1 MSQAAEKRGGI
12 PAMLKDTAFVWEDPL
27 DLESELTEEE
37 RMVRNSARG
46 FAQSYL
52 MPRVVEAFRDEKYD
66 PNLLPE
72 MGKLGLLGPTIP
84 EEYGG
89 AGLGYVSYGLITR
102 ELERVDSGYRSSM
115 SVQSSLV
122 MYPIYAYGTEAQ
134 RRKFLPKLA
143 TGEIIGCFGLTEP
156 DHGSDPGS
164 MVTRAEKVS
173 GGYKLNG
180 AKTWI
185 SNAPVAHVAVVWAKL
200 DNVIRGFLVERG
212 AKGFSTPK
220 IEGKLSLR
228 ASITGEIVLED
239 CVVPEDSLLPNVKG
253 LAGPFG
259 CLNNARYGI
268 SWGAMGAAEFCWHRA
283 RQYVLER
290 KQFGRPLAANQLVQK
305 KLADMQTEIALG
317 LQGALRLGRM
327 LEAGK
332 AAPPSISL
340 MKRNNCGKALD
351 IARLARDMHGGNG
364 ISEEYHVM
372 RVLSN
377 LETVNTYEGTH
388 DIHALILGR
397 AQTGIQAFFYLGRM
411 DLLTTAFLVGTGVVA
426 GIIAAMVGG
435 AAVVIYPALIATG
448 VSPQLA
454 AVSNLAS
461 VMPATMLAALSDR
474 SQLPPFNRAFIGLI
488 IASVIGAGAGA
499 VLLLLTPE
507 RMFAQIVPLLI
518 GFATLLFAYAERI
531 TRWLR
536 ARAEGRGHDIT
547 FNLASLKV
555 VLPVSFYGGYFGAGV
570 GILMLGVFS
579 LATGGD
585 YRAANVVKNF
595 ISSLNGLAA
604 TLVFATHDA
613 ILWPQTLALAAG
625 TIGGGLIGAYAA
637 RVIPRNV
644 VRFLIVAVGVVLT
657 AALARRYWF

>member
-1 MSQAAEKRGGI
+1 MSQAAEKRPSK
-12 PAMLKDTAFVWEDPL
+12 PAMLKDTAFGWEDPL
-27 DLESELTEEE
+27 DLEGELSEEE
-37 RMVRNSARG
+37 RMVRDTARG
-46 FAQSYL
+46 FASDYL
-52 MPRVVEAFRDEKYD
+52 MPRVTAAYRDEKYD
-66 PNLLPE
+66 PDMMRE

-89 AGLGYVSYGLITR
+89 AGLGYVAYGLIAR
-102 ELERVDSGYRSSM
+102 ETERVDSGYRSAM

-122 MYPIYAYGTEAQ
+122 MHPIYAYGTEAQ
-134 RRKFLPKLA
+134 RMKYLPKLA
-143 TGEIIGCFGLTEP
+143 SGEMIGCFGLTEP

-164 MVTRAEKVS
+164 MVTRAEKVD

-185 SNAPVAHVAVVWAKL
+185 SNAPVADVAVVWAKL
-200 DNVIRGFLVERG
+200 DGVIRGFIVERG

-239 CVVPEDSLLPNVKG
+239 CVVPEENFLPNVKG

-268 SWGAMGAAEFCWHRA
+268 AWGAMGAAEFCWHRA
-283 RQYVLER
+283 RQYTLDR

-317 LQGALRLGRM
+317 LAGALRLGRM

-351 IARLARDMHGGNG
+351 IARVARDMHGGNG

-397 AQTGIQAFFYLGRM
+397 AQTGIQAFF
-411 DLLTTAFLVGTGVVA
+411 
-426 GIIAAMVGG
+426 
-435 AAVVIYPALIATG
+435 
-448 VSPQLA
+448 
-454 AVSNLAS
+454 
-461 VMPATMLAALSDR
+461 
-474 SQLPPFNRAFIGLI
+474 
-488 IASVIGAGAGA
+488 
-499 VLLLLTPE
+499 
-507 RMFAQIVPLLI
+507 
-518 GFATLLFAYAERI
+518 
-531 TRWLR
+531 
-536 ARAEGRGHDIT
+536 
-547 FNLASLKV
+547 
-555 VLPVSFYGGYFGAGV
+555 
-570 GILMLGVFS
+570 
-579 LATGGD
+579 
-585 YRAANVVKNF
+585 
-595 ISSLNGLAA
+595 
-604 TLVFATHDA
+604 
-613 ILWPQTLALAAG
+613 
-625 TIGGGLIGAYAA
+625 
-637 RVIPRNV
+637 
-644 VRFLIVAVGVVLT
+644 
-657 AALARRYWF
+657 